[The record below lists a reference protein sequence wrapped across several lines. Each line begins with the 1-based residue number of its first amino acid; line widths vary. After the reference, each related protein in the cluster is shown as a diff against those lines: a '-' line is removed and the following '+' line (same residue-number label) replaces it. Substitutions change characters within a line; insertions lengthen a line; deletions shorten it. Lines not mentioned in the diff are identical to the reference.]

1 MKESGIPTAVHYPLA
16 LHQQPAYATGCAG
29 RSFPVA
35 ERLAREVI
43 SLPMHADLDP
53 DAQLRIAATVRSFA
67 PDAGVG
73 IQ

>member
-1 MKESGIPTAVHYPLA
+1 VHYPLP
-16 LHQQPAYATGCAG
+16 LHQQPAYATRCAG
-29 RSFPVA
+29 RSLPVA

-53 DAQLRIAATVRSFA
+53 DTQQHIVAAVRSFA
-67 PDAGVG
+67 PAAGAG

>member
-1 MKESGIPTAVHYPLA
+1 MKACGIPTAVHYPLS
-16 LHQQPAYATGCAG
+16 LHQQPAFTASCAG

-53 DAQLRIAATVRSFA
+53 DAQQRVAAAVRGFA
-67 PDAGVG
+67 PAAGAG